1 MNPLP
6 KKRLHELVDELSED
20 QMEAAEC
27 YLRSLLNQDDPVF
40 RAMHAAPVDDEPLSE
55 EDRKAIDEGRRDIAA
70 GRCIPDDL
78 IRQKLG
84 LRHGD

>member
-20 QMEAAEC
+20 QVEAAER
-27 YLRSLLNQDDPVF
+27 YLRSLHNQDDPVV
-40 RAMHAAPVDDEPLSE
+40 RAMRSAPVDDEPLSD
-55 EDRKAIDEGRRDIAA
+55 EDRKAIDDGHRDIAA

-78 IRQKLG
+78 IRHKLG